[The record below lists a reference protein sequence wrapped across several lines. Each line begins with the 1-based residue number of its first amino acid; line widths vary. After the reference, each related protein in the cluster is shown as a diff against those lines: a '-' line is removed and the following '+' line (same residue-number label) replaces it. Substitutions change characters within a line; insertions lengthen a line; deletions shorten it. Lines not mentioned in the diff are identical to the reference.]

1 MLDVDGIASDR
12 SGGRR
17 MRGGHSGPV
26 NAGAGP
32 GLANVGRELREFDQI
47 RRGGTI
53 CLRVALPSFPTTAIV
68 DQQTPVALFASI
80 EDAMDWALTR
90 YKGGS
95 FRLRYEPVA
104 VIERE
109 SPAALSS

>member
-1 MLDVDGIASDR
+1 MSSCCFAVIPDDGI
-12 SGGRR
+12 
-17 MRGGHSGPV
+17 
-26 NAGAGP
+26 
-32 GLANVGRELREFDQI
+32 
-47 RRGGTI
+47 
-53 CLRVALPSFPTTAIV
+53 V
-68 DQQTPVALFASI
+68 DHQTPVALFASI

-109 SPAALSS
+109 TAAALSS